1 MNARTF
7 LKGKILSII
16 LILLA
21 VSCTTTQNSYRQGKT
36 TYQKGVW
43 HRIKEGQTLWR
54 IAKTY
59 RISLEE
65 IKKANDIEDVVHIY
79 QGTWIFI
86 PNATKVLFVQGNILD
101 TKEDNHK
108 LDFIWPVE
116 GEIVKSYGK
125 HKNDFNYGIDLKPIG
140 IQDVVSVLEGV
151 VVLSETIRGYGTTII
166 IEHDNDY
173 CSLYSANIVS
183 LVKEGQTVKSN
194 MVIAKTNTVKN
205 SDKEVVH
212 YELFYKGK
220 PVNPLYYLP

>member
-1 MNARTF
+1 M
-7 LKGKILSII
+7 LLIVKILLVF
-16 LILLA
+16 LILFTI
-21 VSCTTTQNSYRQGKT
+21 SCTITQNSYREGSAAYT
-36 TYQKGVW
+36 KGVW

-65 IKKANDIEDVVHIY
+65 IKEANDIEDVVHIY

-86 PNATKVLFVQGNILD
+86 PNATKVLFVQGNVHD
-101 TKEDNHK
+101 TEEESKTLN
-108 LDFIWPVE
+108 FIWPVE

-125 HKNDFNYGIDLKPIG
+125 HQNDFNYGIDLKPNG
-140 IQDVVSVLEGV
+140 IQNVVSVQEGV
-151 VVLSETIRGYGTTII
+151 VVLSDSIRGYGNTII

-173 CSLYSANIVS
+173 CSLYSSNFQS
-183 LVKEGQTVKSN
+183 LVNEGQKVKIN
-194 MVIAKTNTVKN
+194 TVIARTDTQKST
-205 SDKEVVH
+205 DKDLVH

>member
-1 MNARTF
+1 MNVRIF
-7 LKGKILSII
+7 LKVKILFLL

-21 VSCTTTQNSYRQGKT
+21 VSCTTTQNSYRQEKT

-65 IKKANDIEDVVHIY
+65 IKEANDIEDVVHIY

-86 PNATKVLFVQGNILD
+86 PDATKVLFVQGNLLD
-101 TKEDNHK
+101 TKEEIHK

-125 HKNDFNYGIDLKPIG
+125 HKNDFNYGIDLKTNG
-140 IQDVVSVLEGV
+140 IQNVVSVLEGV
-151 VVLSETIRGYGTTII
+151 VVLSDTIRGYGNTII

-173 CSLYSANIVS
+173 SSLYSANIVS

-205 SDKEVVH
+205 SNKAVVH

>member
-1 MNARTF
+1 MNTRTF
-7 LKGKILSII
+7 LNGKILSLLL
-16 LILLA
+16 LIFV
-21 VSCTTTQNSYRQGKT
+21 VSCTTTQNSYRQETT

-86 PNATKVLFVQGNILD
+86 PNAAKVLFVQGNILD
-101 TKEDNHK
+101 AKEESQT

-116 GEIVKSYGK
+116 GEVVKSYGK
-125 HKNDFNYGIDLKPIG
+125 HKNDFNYGIDLKPVG
-140 IQDVVSVLEGV
+140 IQNVVSVQEGV
-151 VVLSETIRGYGTTII
+151 VVLSDTIRGYGNTII

-194 MVIAKTNTVKN
+194 MVIAKTDTVKN

-212 YELFYKGK
+212 YELFYKGR